1 MKNQLAQESYAE
13 QWENI
18 VRSGAASSVNR
29 RDNTST
35 SAPAGDGST
44 EQAPITGS
52 APSTRLPAEFGIKD
66 QVPAKGMAPMG
77 PQDYHDGS
85 QWTERD
91 GTLHRRDSDRD
102 GAKADSSDAVRDRGG
117 YIGGDG
123 ANLHGAVRQQAADG
137 VKELASS
144 NQHSSGQDQEDR
156 TSAASKE
163 QHLGSGQLPDQAW
176 GAAPDRNNGA
186 GPESRSGAGHAATT
200 SASSHGSKPDG
211 GNAKSASTDSDWW
224 REVTAASKNSDCSS
238 AASALTHKPD
248 QQNGANGSTAGMRN
262 SAKQEMKSARQDG
275 AGSPSSSSPS
285 GSSTSRKHTDVEPLS
300 SSPSEKV
307 SFGKDT
313 SSSASMHG
321 LEGQNQSRRRASS
334 TKNAPLSPE
343 DKADIARRTQEVK
356 ELASKIENQVLVFF
370 QCGQ

>member
-52 APSTRLPAEFGIKD
+52 APSTRLPAEFGTKD

-300 SSPSEKV
+300 SLPSEKV

-321 LEGQNQSRRRASS
+321 FEGQNQSRRRASS